1 MVEQQTR
8 TRLKAA
14 DLSLYPKG
22 EERRMEPIGLYL
34 HTPFCVSK
42 CPYCDF
48 YSAPPSSDAAL
59 EAYTAALLTAMD
71 DWAAR
76 YPLTADTLY
85 FGGGTPSLLG
95 GERLS
100 ALIRRADDRF
110 GLLSHSPEITLEAN
124 PADNLADT
132 LASFAA
138 AGGNRL
144 SLGMQSVHPAELAVL
159 GRRHV
164 PADVTRTI
172 ADAHKAGITNI
183 SLDMMLGISGQTT
196 ATALESVERAA
207 EWGAT
212 HISAYLLK
220 IEPDTPYGACPP
232 PLPDE
237 DAAAELYLAVMARL
251 DALGYRQYE
260 ISNAAL
266 PGCESRHNLEYW
278 DSRPYLGL
286 GPAASSC
293 LDGRRFTYPRDTAY
307 FVGGGAPVDD
317 PVTDT
322 PVGSAEEYALL
333 RLRLTAGLRAADLT
347 ARYGTPIPAAWRER
361 AAALPDDLVTVGEDG
376 IRLTREGFLLSNT
389 LTSHILF
396 E

>member
-1 MVEQQTR
+1 
-8 TRLKAA
+8 
-14 DLSLYPKG
+14 
-22 EERRMEPIGLYL
+22 MEPIGLYL

-48 YSAPPSSDAAL
+48 HSAPPTSDAEL
-59 EAYTAALLTAMD
+59 DAYTAALIAAME

-76 YPLTADTLY
+76 YPLCADTLY

-95 GERLS
+95 GKRL
-100 ALIRRADDRF
+100 AELIRCADAGF
-110 GLLSHSPEITLEAN
+110 GLLSRDPEITLEAN
-124 PADNLADT
+124 PADDLAET
-132 LASFAA
+132 LSAFAA

-144 SLGMQSVHPAELAVL
+144 SLGMQSAHPAELAVL
-159 GRRHV
+159 GRRHA
-164 PADVTRTI
+164 PADVVRTVE
-172 ADAHKAGITNI
+172 DAHRAGIDNI
-183 SLDMMLGISGQTT
+183 SLDIMLGVSGQTT
-196 ATALESVERAA
+196 ATALASVERAA
-207 EWGAT
+207 ELGAT

-220 IEPDTPYGACPP
+220 IEPGTPYGACPP

-237 DAAAELYLAVMARL
+237 DATAELYLAVMERL

-260 ISNAAL
+260 ISNTAKS
-266 PGCESRHNLEYW
+266 GFESRHNRKYW

-293 LDGRRFTYPRDTAY
+293 LLDRRFTYPRDTAY
-307 FVGGGAPVDD
+307 FMAGGAPVDD
-317 PVTDT
+317 PATDT

-333 RLRLTAGLRAADLT
+333 RLRLTDGLSFTEFTSRF
-347 ARYGTPIPAAWRER
+347 GTSVPQGWRNR
-361 AAALPDDLVTVGEDG
+361 AAALPHNLVVADGDG

-389 LTSHILF
+389 LTTHILC

>member
-1 MVEQQTR
+1 
-8 TRLKAA
+8 
-14 DLSLYPKG
+14 
-22 EERRMEPIGLYL
+22 MEPIGLYL

-48 YSAPPSSDAAL
+48 HSAPPSSGAELD
-59 EAYTAALLTAMD
+59 AYTASMLTSMD
-71 DWAAR
+71 EWAVR

-95 GERLS
+95 GDRLA

-110 GLLSHSPEITLEAN
+110 GLLSNAPEITLEAN

-132 LASFAA
+132 LAAFAA

-144 SLGMQSVHPAELAVL
+144 SLGMQSAHPAELAVL
-159 GRRHV
+159 GRRHT
-164 PADVTRTI
+164 PADVARTV
-172 ADAHKAGITNI
+172 ADAHRAGITNI
-183 SLDMMLGISGQTT
+183 SLDVMLGISGQTT
-196 ATALESVERAA
+196 ATALQSVERAA
-207 EWGAT
+207 DLGAT

-220 IEPDTPYGACPP
+220 IEADTPYGICPP

-237 DAAAELYLAVMARL
+237 DETAELYLAVMERL
-251 DALGYRQYE
+251 DTLGYRQYE
-260 ISNAAL
+260 ISNAAR
-266 PGCESRHNLEYW
+266 PGCESRHNLKYW

-293 LDGRRFTYPRDTAY
+293 LDGRRFTYPWDTAH
-307 FVGGGAPVDD
+307 FMTGGAPVED
-317 PVTDT
+317 PTTAT

-333 RLRLTAGLRAADLT
+333 RLRLTAGLSAADFA
-347 ARYGTPIPAAWRER
+347 ARFGAPLPDAWRCR
-361 AAALPDDLVTVGEDG
+361 AAALPRNLVVADDTG

-389 LTSHILF
+389 LTSHILC

>member
-1 MVEQQTR
+1 
-8 TRLKAA
+8 
-14 DLSLYPKG
+14 
-22 EERRMEPIGLYL
+22 MENIGLYL

-48 YSAPPSSDAAL
+48 HSAPPSSTAEFD
-59 EAYTAALLTAMD
+59 AYTAALLAAMD
-71 DWAAR
+71 CWGER
-76 YPLTADTLY
+76 GLQADTLY

-95 GERLS
+95 GARLA
-100 ALIRRADDRF
+100 ALIRGADERF
-110 GLLSHSPEITLEAN
+110 GLLSHNPEITLEAN

-132 LASFAA
+132 LMNFAA

-159 GRRHV
+159 GRRHTPV
-164 PADVTRTI
+164 DVTRTI
-172 ADAHKAGITNI
+172 ADAHRAGITNI
-183 SLDMMLGISGQTT
+183 SLDIMLGISGQTT
-196 ATALESVERAA
+196 ASALESVERAA
-207 EWGAT
+207 DLGAS

-237 DAAAELYLAVMARL
+237 DTTAELYLAVMERL

-260 ISNAAL
+260 ISNAAH
-266 PGCESRHNLEYW
+266 PGCESRHNLKYW

-307 FVGGGAPVDD
+307 FMGGGAPVED
-317 PVTDT
+317 PATDT

-333 RLRLTAGLRAADLT
+333 RLRLTAGLSAADFA
-347 ARYGTPIPAAWRER
+347 ARFGMPLPTEWVAR
-361 AAALPDDLVTVGEDG
+361 AKALPPALVEVDDTG

-389 LTSHILF
+389 LTTHILF

>member
-1 MVEQQTR
+1 
-8 TRLKAA
+8 
-14 DLSLYPKG
+14 
-22 EERRMEPIGLYL
+22 MEPIGLYL

-48 YSAPPSSDAAL
+48 HSAPPKSEADL
-59 EAYTAALLTAMD
+59 DAYTAALLSSMD

-95 GERLS
+95 GARLA
-100 ALIRRADDRF
+100 ALIRRADERF
-110 GLLSHSPEITLEAN
+110 GLLSHAPEITLEAN
-124 PADNLADT
+124 PADDLADT
-132 LASFAA
+132 LAAFAA

-159 GRRHV
+159 GRRHT
-164 PADVTRTI
+164 PADVVRTI
-172 ADAHKAGITNI
+172 EDAHRAGITNI
-183 SLDMMLGISGQTT
+183 SLDVMLGISGQTLS
-196 ATALESVERAA
+196 TALESVERAA
-207 EWGAT
+207 AWGAT

-220 IEPDTPYGACPP
+220 LEPGTPYGACPP

-237 DAAAELYLAVMARL
+237 DETAELYLAVMERL
-251 DALGYRQYE
+251 ASLGYDQYE
-260 ISNAAL
+260 ISNAAR
-266 PGCESRHNLEYW
+266 PGCASRHNLKYW

-307 FVGGGAPVDD
+307 FMAGGAPADD
-317 PVTDT
+317 PATAT

-333 RLRLTAGLRAADLT
+333 RLRLAEGLSAAGFAARFGVDLPQEWMARAAK
-347 ARYGTPIPAAWRER
+347 
-361 AAALPDDLVTVGEDG
+361 LPRHLVVADADG

-389 LTSHILF
+389 LTTHILC